1 MPAAAPPR
9 FMRVRSCPRRRPVR
23 TLRTPRLVHD
33 AGVTGPDSRA
43 GRQSKC
49 AWCPSPGSN
58 PRLAGRHGRRVPTR
72 ASQGSCRC
80 GEYRAFQN
88 VRNVRPVEREAYPK
102 LHAESSVRRPLLRAA
117 PDPAATPPGPKTG
130 PQICPLRCAK
140 QYFAEQNSR
149 RDPLAR
155 CGVHAFRMPEASM
168 LPPGRPR
175 REKTRLS
182 RLFDFCNDI
191 AEISR
196 WNRFQR
202 NESADPERRILVG
215 GIQPSGRLTLSQTVT
230 GRATGPPI
238 RTRWP
243 APRNAPPTYR
253 RVPPSAIPCRAPCAQ
268 GSSRS

>member
-1 MPAAAPPR
+1 MQASPDQRAEPAASRSAPGVLPPAAAR
-9 FMRVRSCPRRRPVR
+9 AARGAM
-23 TLRTPRLVHD
+23 
-33 AGVTGPDSRA
+33 AGGY
-43 GRQSKC
+43 RQE
-49 AWCPSPGSN
+49 
-58 PRLAGRHGRRVPTR
+58 LH
-72 ASQGSCRC
+72 
-80 GEYRAFQN
+80 
-88 VRNVRPVEREAYPK
+88 REAVVMVNTGRFRTSGMSDQSSAKPIPNCMQSP
-102 LHAESSVRRPLLRAA
+102 ASGDRSSVRLQTH
-117 PDPAATPPGPKTG
+117 AATPPGPKTG
-130 PQICPLRCAK
+130 PQICTLRCAK